1 MLRHSDIWDAIE
13 RLARRHDLSPSGL
26 AKRAGLDATTF
37 NKSKRI
43 TRDGKQRWPSTESVA
58 KVKFAGQSRMEV
70 EYEYE
75 TINNRA
81 VTTEAPAVLARLG
94 SASSGR

>member
-1 MLRHSDIWDAIE
+1 M
-13 RLARRHDLSPSGL
+13 
-26 AKRAGLDATTF
+26 T
-37 NKSKRI
+37 
-43 TRDGKQRWPSTESVA
+43 
-58 KVKFAGQSRMEV
+58 
-70 EYEYE
+70 YEYE

>member
-1 MLRHSDIWDAIE
+1 VDGRMV
-13 RLARRHDLSPSGL
+13 LSPAGELLRVEGLL
-26 AKRAGLDATTF
+26 AKNPSFWTTQVNVIRHYARLDGV
-37 NKSKRI
+37 RVPI
-43 TRDGKQRWPSTESVA
+43 QTESIA
-58 KVKFAGQSRMEV
+58 KVRFAGTSKLNMT
-70 EYEYE
+70 YEYE